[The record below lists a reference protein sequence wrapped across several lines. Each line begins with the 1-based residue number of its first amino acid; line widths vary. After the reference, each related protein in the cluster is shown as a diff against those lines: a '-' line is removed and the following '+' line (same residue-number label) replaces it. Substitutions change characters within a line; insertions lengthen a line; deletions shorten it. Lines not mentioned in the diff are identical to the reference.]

1 MSTALIAGSFDPIT
15 LGHLDIIERS
25 SHIFTGVIVAVSHN
39 PAKQGM
45 FTLDERKQM
54 ISESLRLRGI
64 ENVTVTTLP
73 TGLLAQYARE
83 AGVNAIVKG
92 IRGPQDLAYEEPMA
106 RVNQQLTGIETLF
119 LPANP
124 NYSHISSSM
133 VKEVARLGGDV
144 GAMLPPPAQ
153 QKFSSKEHQ

>member
-25 SHIFTGVIVAVSHN
+25 SQIFTGVVVAVSHN
-39 PAKQGM
+39 PAKQAM

-54 ISESLRLRGI
+54 IVESLRWKDI
-64 ENVTVTTLP
+64 ANVTVKTLP
-73 TGLLAQYARE
+73 SGLLAQYARSVG
-83 AGVNAIVKG
+83 ANAIVKG
-92 IRGPQDLAYEEPMA
+92 VRGPQDLAYEEPMA
-106 RVNQQLTGIETLF
+106 RVNHQLTGIETLF
-119 LPANP
+119 LTANP
-124 NYSHISSSM
+124 NYSHISSSI

-153 QKFSSKEHQ
+153 QKLSSKEHQ